1 MVWDNEAK
9 ERFMIWGLTNN
20 IFDISE
26 ETAKCYD
33 TTRYRPLYI
42 NNCNCRINTNEYHK
56 TYHSNNKEKIK
67 DIKKKYR
74 ENNKEQLKEY
84 YQNYRDN
91 NKERIKEI
99 REKHYQLN
107 KERIYEKEKEYH
119 LKNKRLDSL
128 NNSQPY
134 NR

>member
-9 ERFMIWGLTNN
+9 ERYMIWGITNN

-26 ETAKCYD
+26 DTAKCYD
-33 TTRYRPLYI
+33 TTGYRPLYI
-42 NNCNCRINTNEYHK
+42 NNCNCRINRNEYHK
-56 TYHSNNKEKIK
+56 VYRSNNKEKIK
-67 DIKKKYR
+67 DISKKYR
-74 ENNKEQLKEY
+74 ENNKERLKEY